1 MTQSQRKTQARIA
14 PFTQQSWLVTHNAK
28 KMGGSFSSPKSH
40 DDGAPPP
47 QKRPR
52 LETSAK
58 PLDDSSPSESEN
70 RSHLRV
76 EIHKIFHKDSKK
88 ARPLQETPPTDAIIK
103 TKGKCQITVSDVS
116 GGFTNILYRFSQSCD
131 VLSYE
136 NPTGPHRI
144 IFIKPPKPFLV
155 PEETIIVNRQDEAS
169 HDYSPSYKLDVELS
183 SLNDGSWP
191 PLNGQELGLSATQP
205 SPLTDVGKQTWVL
218 HSEFDQVFA
227 RRKNPVRLTTGF
239 HPQRPECPTDYVM
252 DVDLRWTT
260 GFRPIDETAKN
271 CITALDPDVEDI
283 YTNGHLEPILDE
295 QLNGISPVDT
305 EDDANVLSDTSPVN
319 GTNGI
324 NGIKDAGNAHDHDMN
339 GVDGM
344 DGIKDAVPEPE
355 GLNGTHDTNG
365 VNGVN
370 GHEHI
375 SEEDM
380 SHDLSHD
387 MDEELEG
394 DQTPNRPLRKRANN
408 KQYNLKVLTDQAHGK
423 ESKPRS
429 KPGQITQV
437 EGRVTYL
444 PPVNPPVHL
453 DSWRC
458 LNCGCSNECLDVLR
472 AHLKDYHPNYDY
484 ALEDAS
490 EGPLFRVTRISGPVD
505 SPAKTLQLG
514 RPTKSFNLEDYNRGD
529 ESWITSR
536 FGPDHSEPDVLSP
549 SKLPTAK
556 QALGKSAIKP
566 LQSSSTARPAAPRP
580 KKKTII
586 IPDSCQPL
594 FDPISKA
601 RLKPGEELPKPAV
614 DSSWLIQ
621 KHREDIGEF
630 SDVSAE
636 EKEYICRWDAFILEQ
651 NVTSG
656 AYFRRAWL
664 QFVKDNAVWLASSD
678 HRMREF
684 GKHMCVLMARDV
696 LNDQGIDNAE
706 TLIEEARAQLKSG
719 GLDEQTNDTK
729 AADNALKQSPRA
741 SQITK
746 GANGCTICKLPV
758 LGPSLL
764 VCSNKKCLNRL
775 YHARCIEK
783 SATTPVTRP
792 KWLCNEC
799 SRSEG
804 SS

>member
-1 MTQSQRKTQARIA
+1 MTQTQRKTYTRIA

-28 KMGGSFSSPKSH
+28 KMGGSFSSPKTH
-40 DDGAPPP
+40 DDGVPPP

-52 LETSAK
+52 LETTAK
-58 PLDDSSPSESEN
+58 PLNKPSPSESEN
-70 RSHLRV
+70 RSQLRV

-88 ARPLQETPPTDAIIK
+88 VRPLQETPPTDDIIK

-116 GGFTNILYRFSQSCD
+116 GGFTNILYRISQSCD
-131 VLSYE
+131 ILSYE
-136 NPTGPHRI
+136 NPAGPHRI

-155 PEETIIVNRQDEAS
+155 PEETILVNRQDEAS
-169 HDYSPSYKLDVELS
+169 HDYSVSYKLDVELS
-183 SLNDGSWP
+183 SLNDGNWP
-191 PLNGQELGLSATQP
+191 PLNTQELGLSATQL
-205 SPLTDVGKQTWVL
+205 SPLMDVGMQTWVL
-218 HSEFDQVFA
+218 HSEFNQVFA
-227 RRKNPVRLTTGF
+227 RQKNPVKLTTGF

-252 DVDLRWTT
+252 DVDLRWAT
-260 GFRPIDETAKN
+260 GSRSIDKTAKN
-271 CITALDPDVEDI
+271 CITAVDPDAEETD
-283 YTNGHLEPILDE
+283 TNGHLEPIPDA
-295 QLNGISPVDT
+295 QLNGTSPVEAEDVAKVTNDT
-305 EDDANVLSDTSPVN
+305 RQVN

-339 GVDGM
+339 GVDGVN
-344 DGIKDAVPEPE
+344 GIKHVIPEPQ

-365 VNGVN
+365 VNGHEQVN
-370 GHEHI
+370 
-375 SEEDM
+375 EEDM

-387 MDEELEG
+387 LDEDLEG
-394 DQTPNRPLRKRANN
+394 DQTPNRHLRKRANN

-423 ESKPRS
+423 ESKPRAKS
-429 KPGQITQV
+429 GHLAQI

-444 PPVNPPVHL
+444 PPVNTAVHL

-458 LNCGCSNECLDVLR
+458 LNCACSNESLDMLR

-484 ALEDAS
+484 ALENTS
-490 EGPLFRVTRISGPVD
+490 EGPLFRVTRISGPAD
-505 SPAKTLQLG
+505 SPSNTLQLG
-514 RPTKSFNLEDYNRGD
+514 RPTKSFNLDDYNRGD

-536 FGPDHSEPDVLSP
+536 FGPDHSAPDVLSP
-549 SKLPTAK
+549 SKPPAAK
-556 QALGKSAIKP
+556 QAPGKTAVKP
-566 LQSSSTARPAAPRP
+566 LQPFPTVRQAAPRP
-580 KKKTII
+580 KKKIVV
-586 IPDSCQPL
+586 PGSSQPL

-601 RLKPGEELPKPAV
+601 RLKPGEELPKPV
-614 DSSWLIQ
+614 IDSSWLIQ

-664 QFVKDNAVWLASSD
+664 QFIKENAVWLASTE

-696 LNDQGIDNAE
+696 LEDENIDNAE
-706 TLIEEARAQLKSG
+706 KLIEEARAQLKSG
-719 GLDEQTNDTK
+719 GGGDEQTSDTK
-729 AADNALKQSPRA
+729 TADSPSRQSPRA
-741 SQITK
+741 LQITK

-775 YHARCIEK
+775 YHASCIEK

-799 SRSEG
+799 SKPEG